1 MMNKSIKFED
11 LMKELDSVVSSLES
25 GELSLE
31 ESIEQYKKGIELSN
45 QCRKL
50 LEEAKEQVV
59 KKME

>member
-1 MMNKSIKFED
+1 MNKSIKFED

>member
-1 MMNKSIKFED
+1 MNKSIKFED
-11 LMKELDSVVSSLES
+11 LMKELDSVVNSLEC

-45 QCRKL
+45 KCRKL

>member
-1 MMNKSIKFED
+1 MNKSIKFED

-25 GELSLE
+25 NELSLE

-45 QCRKL
+45 KCRKL

>member
-1 MMNKSIKFED
+1 MNKSIKFED
-11 LMKELDSVVSSLES
+11 LMKELDSVVNSLEC

-45 QCRKL
+45 KCRKL
-50 LEEAKEQVV
+50 LEEAKEQGV